1 MEKTITIRRKYT
13 KAIDHNSTERTYW
26 SKGLTVCGI
35 DEAGRGPLAG
45 PVVAAAVIIPTSCSS
60 TLLKDSKI
68 LSEKARLDAY
78 IWIIKNCHIGLGIET
93 PSAIDAHNIYQATMR
108 AMRRAFCQL
117 STTTSISISGI
128 IVDAMPLTFITPA
141 YNTIP
146 VHAFIEAESCSSSVA
161 AASIIAKVV
170 RDSIM
175 NKLENIL
182 PSYRFYQHKGYGTAQ
197 HQACIIAQ
205 GRSLVHR
212 QSFLVKMKK
221 NKEYN
226 DNIKEQATI
235 WGSDSEQ
242 P

>member
-1 MEKTITIRRKYT
+1 MEKTIIIHHKDIKTL
-13 KAIDHNSTERTYW
+13 DHNSTERTYW
-26 SKGLTVCGI
+26 GKGLTVCGI

-45 PVVAAAVIIPTSCSS
+45 PVVAAAVIVPTNCSS
-60 TLLKDSKI
+60 TLLKDSKV

-93 PSAIDAHNIYQATMR
+93 PSAIDTHNIYQATMR

-117 STTTSISISGI
+117 STKAPTSISGI
-128 IVDAMPLTFITPA
+128 IVDAMPLTFTTSA

-146 VHAFIEAESCSSSVA
+146 VHAFTEAESRSSSVA

-175 NKLENIL
+175 NKLEKIL
-182 PSYRFYQHKGYGTAQ
+182 PDYQFYKHKGYGTAQ
-197 HQACIIAQ
+197 HQAYIIAQ
-205 GRSLVHR
+205 GRSLIHR
-212 QSFLVKMKK
+212 QSFLIKMKK
-221 NKEYN
+221 NKEYS
-226 DNIKEQATI
+226 DNIKKQATI
-235 WGSDSEQ
+235 WGSNSEQ